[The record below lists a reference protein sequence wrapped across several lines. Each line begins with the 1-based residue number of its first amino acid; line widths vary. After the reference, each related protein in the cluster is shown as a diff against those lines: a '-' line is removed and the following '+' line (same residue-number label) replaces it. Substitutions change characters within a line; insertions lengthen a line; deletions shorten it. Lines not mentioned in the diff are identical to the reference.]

1 MTNLRGSTCQDDDE
15 NNYLFYLLVIAS
27 AIYIGLNINIKLK
40 TT

>member
-1 MTNLRGSTCQDDDE
+1 MTYLRGTEYYCDDDD

-27 AIYIGLNINIKLK
+27 AIYVGLNINIK